1 MNPFDLSAGP
11 FLALYITALALG
23 VGAGVLVRRYDP
35 RPPAAPMG
43 DSLDPIALAYLAGG
57 RARALD
63 AAMIG
68 LLEAGAVT
76 FDSLKKAVSPAEPAP
91 WVVPCLAPFQ
101 RALDTTSSL
110 AALTQRLD
118 APLAAVRATL
128 VARGLAFDKAGSA
141 AAAWRSAAP
150 VAVLAALGAAR
161 IVLGAHRG
169 HPVGFIAL
177 LTLAAVFATIVL
189 ASGGPRLR
197 RAGRVLLTDSKARGA
212 RLMRA
217 PADGELMQAVALAGA
232 PILMATPYAAFARMR
247 HPSGGDGGAF
257 AGGDGGSGDGGGGG
271 GGCGG
276 CGGH

>member
-1 MNPFDLSAGP
+1 MTPFDLSAGP

-141 AAAWRSAAP
+141 AARPGAVCSAAAHFAIF
-150 VAVLAALGAAR
+150 VALKHIGLLTHHDVSLTAYDDKGRSSDIQGCDRLAASVAFDREA
-161 IVLGAHRG
+161 
-169 HPVGFIAL
+169 
-177 LTLAAVFATIVL
+177 
-189 ASGGPRLR
+189 GPSR
-197 RAGRVLLTDSKARGA
+197 
-212 RLMRA
+212 
-217 PADGELMQAVALAGA
+217 ADGVRARKAIMEALAWSG
-232 PILMATPYAAFARMR
+232 IEVRRVTIQR
-247 HPSGGDGGAF
+247 HGD
-257 AGGDGGSGDGGGGG
+257 S
-271 GGCGG
+271 
-276 CGGH
+276 